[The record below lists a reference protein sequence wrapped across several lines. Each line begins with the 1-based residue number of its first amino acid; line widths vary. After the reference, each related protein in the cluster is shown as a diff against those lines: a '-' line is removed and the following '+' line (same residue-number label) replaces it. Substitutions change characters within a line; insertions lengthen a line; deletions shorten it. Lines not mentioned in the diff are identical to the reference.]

1 CLRCRSELP
10 NMTHRHFCLLVAPA
24 AMLYPLSLHD
34 ALPIA
39 PTPASEARQGRS
51 GGAEPERGAASSAAA
66 LGFPR
71 MPGPAHTP
79 VNPAERSEE
88 HTSELQSRENLVCR
102 LLLEKKNTEN
112 PHRSPCLLH
121 V

>member
-1 CLRCRSELP
+1 APLAWPSQASWPWSSTTRSS
-10 NMTHRHFCLLVAPA
+10 TRSSTA
-24 AMLYPLSLHD
+24 ST
-34 ALPIA
+34 

-79 VNPAERSEE
+79 VNPAEFFFVLFHLEGTEHRRTPVQGAAVTLNPAKGRSEGV
-88 HTSELQSRENLVCR
+88 LV
-102 LLLEKKNTEN
+102 
-112 PHRSPCLLH
+112 
-121 V
+121 